1 MASNVTVSY
10 NFVAGTPAIAD
21 NVDQNFTDLTTWI
34 NTNAVHLDASKAFTS
49 VPSGPASDPSSDNQL
64 ARKAYVDRKVSAVTS
79 STRPSSPVAGQL
91 IWETDTQRVRVWNAT
106 TSLWQLVSGSQGVSL
121 TNTGT
126 VIAANATTTLTYA
139 TENYDTDNFFTPATS
154 TSNIVIP
161 EAGTYS
167 VTMRLTQT
175 AGNTFITGLGSYANI
190 IAPGSNNYYLPA
202 STHLFNYI
210 GETYV
215 IPFSAGDIFSTQ
227 FANGSNG
234 SITFNVNIVVRRIGD

>member
-49 VPSGPASDPSSDNQL
+49 VPSGPAVDPSSDNQL
-64 ARKAYVDRKVSAVTS
+64 ARKAYVDRKISAVTS

-106 TSLWQLVSGSQGVSL
+106 TSLWQLVSGAQGVSA
-121 TNTGT
+121 TGT
-126 VIAANATTTLTYA
+126 GIIGTTSPSTITITYA
-139 TENYDTDNFFTPATS
+139 TENYDTDNFFTAGGSVFT
-154 TSNIVIP
+154 IP
-161 EAGTYS
+161 EAGTYAI
-167 VTMRLTQT
+167 TTRLTQT
-175 AGNTFITGLGSYANI
+175 AGNTFVAGFGSYGNV

-202 STHLFNYI
+202 STHLNNYI

-215 IPFSAGDIFSTQ
+215 LALAAADTITTQ
-227 FANGSNG
+227 FTNGSSG
-234 SITFNVNIVVRRIGD
+234 SITFTANIVIRRIGD